1 MAPTFWILCRCKT
14 CSKLSHLDAEGIR
27 VFGREWNRN
36 SSTYKQH
43 LRIPPAKVSTS
54 RSNTCSRGR
63 RDRKKNS
70 GDEVSQIVSPPSS
83 AIPTP
88 SQQVHPPPDGA
99 TQTLSDPEI
108 TLWKGRTISCGKY
121 AASFYHYF
129 TQIAHPKCR
138 SGVLLAACQYFFLN
152 MSFEGITST
161 IGCLKGMLS
170 DLKIP
175 RQMSYV
181 PGDMR
186 KIIED
191 LNLGPEIR
199 RTICCP
205 RCFYL
210 YPIDD
215 PPHACTARA
224 TRKSRKCL
232 EPLFKSDSRNSSSPK
247 VHQYFST
254 QSFTDWLARFIAR
267 PGMEDLLEESLSETR
282 ESSSISDIWDSNM
295 WKNLKTSDNKQ
306 FTSFSGNL
314 VFSLNVDWFNPA
326 GNKSAGKHISLGTI
340 ALMCLNLP
348 PHLRGSHDNIF
359 LAGLIPGPSEPTV
372 TQINH
377 VLEPLVTE
385 LKELWTGIKFDSTV
399 NFPKGRIIKVML
411 GPIICDLPAI
421 RKVLGMAG
429 HSSHKNLCSFC
440 RVTIKKIDRVDLDQS
455 RPRKARVLREQAN
468 KWKKADT
475 LDERKEIFQTYGVRY
490 SILYELPYFDPLSSA
505 IVEPMHNI
513 FLGLLKHHGQDLFGL
528 KSFEKK
534 SSKKGCFQRKSPKNC
549 ESGSEHLQSSEIS
562 GSEDGMEDEE
572 GITAEEAGQEDP
584 QPVDKEHAQPANELL
599 NAFQSLTF
607 ATDPEPVSPPV
618 SESESSSS
626 ESDSSNVQSFADCE
640 IPTEL
645 NPLGAK
651 FFTQKHH
658 LQTLRE
664 VNKKFTLPSWIGRVP
679 STVGSAKGG
688 KLKADEWVI
697 LFEIIMIPTLIQL
710 LSEKSGDIFEIGVFK
725 NLLHLTSITNIV
737 RSLEITNDDIDA
749 LRIHL
754 KAYRQGLL
762 DLFPS
767 FPTKPNHHYAL
778 HLPDCLS
785 QFGPAPQWTAWSFER
800 LNGSLASIPTNNHIE
815 SRDLTLLTRW
825 VTAQNFRNLLPSLCR
840 NLPAQVS
847 RSLLKFITPRK
858 SVGQFSQ
865 AMNTTK
871 TDFSRLKYNPK
882 KLETLDLKTHEQ
894 LLRSFKQKFTGPAA
908 LCTSIYKS
916 WKIDDRILLIPRLVH
931 QQRTIAVGHMNYTTF
946 EQHVGNSTVVYRTV
960 DDVGRAQNVCGQI
973 NQIFTFNIP
982 KRKGVP
988 SQVQLWF
995 EVERFKKLTPS
1006 DQRKHHFE
1014 DWPHLRTHVVY
1025 DMKAKK
1031 DYIQI
1036 DQIIGHA
1043 ATWTLP
1049 EQSFGIKRKAI
1060 LVVDL
1065 TKNGL
1070 VQFDETI

>member
-1 MAPTFWILCRCKT
+1 MPRESEFLAANGTETHQPTNNTSGSPQPKYQLHV
-14 CSKLSHLDAEGIR
+14 LIR
-27 VFGREWNRN
+27 VVEVGVIVR
-36 SSTYKQH
+36 K
-43 LRIPPAKVSTS
+43 IPEMRYP
-54 RSNTCSRGR
+54 
-63 RDRKKNS
+63 
-70 GDEVSQIVSPPSS
+70 QIVSPPSS

-152 MSFEGITST
+152 MSFE
-161 IGCLKGMLS
+161 
-170 DLKIP
+170 
-175 RQMSYV
+175 
-181 PGDMR
+181 
-186 KIIED
+186 
-191 LNLGPEIR
+191 
-199 RTICCP
+199 
-205 RCFYL
+205 
-210 YPIDD
+210 
-215 PPHACTARA
+215 
-224 TRKSRKCL
+224 
-232 EPLFKSDSRNSSSPK
+232 
-247 VHQYFST
+247 
-254 QSFTDWLARFIAR
+254 
-267 PGMEDLLEESLSETR
+267 
-282 ESSSISDIWDSNM
+282 
-295 WKNLKTSDNKQ
+295 
-306 FTSFSGNL
+306 
-314 VFSLNVDWFNPA
+314 
-326 GNKSAGKHISLGTI
+326 
-340 ALMCLNLP
+340 
-348 PHLRGSHDNIF
+348 
-359 LAGLIPGPSEPTV
+359 
-372 TQINH
+372 
-377 VLEPLVTE
+377 VTE

-505 IVEPMHNI
+505 IVKPMHNI

-800 LNGSLASIPTNNHIE
+800 LNGSLASIPTNNHIGE
-815 SRDLTLLTRW
+815 LFQS
-825 VTAQNFRNLLPSLCR
+825 C
-840 NLPAQVS
+840 
-847 RSLLKFITPRK
+847 IT
-858 SVGQFSQ
+858 
-865 AMNTTK
+865 
-871 TDFSRLKYNPK
+871 D
-882 KLETLDLKTHEQ
+882 
-894 LLRSFKQKFTGPAA
+894 
-908 LCTSIYKS
+908 
-916 WKIDDRILLIPRLVH
+916 
-931 QQRTIAVGHMNYTTF
+931 
-946 EQHVGNSTVVYRTV
+946 
-960 DDVGRAQNVCGQI
+960 
-973 NQIFTFNIP
+973 
-982 KRKGVP
+982 
-988 SQVQLWF
+988 
-995 EVERFKKLTPS
+995 
-1006 DQRKHHFE
+1006 
-1014 DWPHLRTHVVY
+1014 HL
-1025 DMKAKK
+1025 
-1031 DYIQI
+1031 
-1036 DQIIGHA
+1036 
-1043 ATWTLP
+1043 
-1049 EQSFGIKRKAI
+1049 
-1060 LVVDL
+1060 
-1065 TKNGL
+1065 
-1070 VQFDETI
+1070 